1 MLLINREFEWALS
14 SSVPTPT
21 HPHSP
26 PATQNNAPLT
36 PTYPYLSKIM
46 LHTPPPTQNNVSPTQ
61 INPHSLKIM
70 PNCHSHK
77 IWSNNL
83 HLLNLLF
90 DHKVK

>member
-14 SSVPTPT
+14 SSVPTP
-21 HPHSP
+21 
-26 PATQNNAPLT
+26 NNAPLT

-70 PNCHSHK
+70 PNCPSHK